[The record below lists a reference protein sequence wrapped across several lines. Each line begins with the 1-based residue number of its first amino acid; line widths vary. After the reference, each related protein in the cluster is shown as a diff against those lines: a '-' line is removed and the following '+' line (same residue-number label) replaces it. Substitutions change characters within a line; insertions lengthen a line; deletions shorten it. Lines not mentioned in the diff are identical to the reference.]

1 MDFWKLNWSTT
12 HVSIHHLL
20 VSFSQLQ
27 KQIIDLA
34 STHFMHLPV
43 RPPAEDLAQVPS
55 NLPSFLGDTA
65 ASRQVRAAYIAHTI
79 SKLITYRVFGP
90 FLFSLGTRYD
100 KADSLF
106 SSMSTHIRAKSTRKE
121 AIWRQQTLLAAF
133 TSSGAKQR
141 INTAAG
147 TVVEEIV
154 NAIKHFADPKEEE
167 GIKLAVKRIVKVAAE
182 TWRFARLEREM
193 ITAVMPALED
203 QEHSFTGP
211 EYWPTYKPEGD
222 RPEGTLIGSLVGV
235 APQSNEQP
243 QLLLRLFPVI
253 YREPKH
259 ENFHRDGEERDK
271 GCIFHHGLALYSDA
285 DAVVTR
291 TEELK
296 SAGLPPYTTVTT
308 SPSAEQGKFPPPACP
323 PPREPLPSPP
333 ALRRSVPESAIEAS
347 EIGSL
352 LAGSKSP
359 PPSPE
364 KPEKTYRRK
373 KSTPPPPP
381 SSIPSF
387 DDTTPYKPV
396 TAYKRPPPA
405 PSDFASPRNLIG
417 VLPPVESLANSH
429 PPSSFS
435 RTSIPLLGSSSPY
448 SQRSRKAAPTYPPP
462 PPPPE
467 TSQETFPEPSP
478 MESAVLPE
486 SYSESTFDAQST
498 LDGPDTWEL
507 PTPPES
513 RSSSPERTISPLLE
527 AVDEIDD
534 LQSRRSSRPT
544 TASSRRRSTLTRRSV
559 DIGKDGELPDIN
571 PEGSE
576 IKRRGSTYTPSHRS
590 TKSGDTDRTERTSK
604 SEKSS
609 KSGRPKSHY
618 LCESRSAAVKALY
631 PDGPLAG
638 RSADVASKGSVKS
651 EKRRDRDS
659 RDSAKESTRDST
671 RDTKELRREK
681 SESFILS
688 DNGTWDTNSQS
699 RVSEEANPPTTVV
712 WQRFE

>member
-1 MDFWKLNWSTT
+1 
-12 HVSIHHLL
+12 
-20 VSFSQLQ
+20 
-27 KQIIDLA
+27 
-34 STHFMHLPV
+34 
-43 RPPAEDLAQVPS
+43 
-55 NLPSFLGDTA
+55 
-65 ASRQVRAAYIAHTI
+65 
-79 SKLITYRVFGP
+79 
-90 FLFSLGTRYD
+90 
-100 KADSLF
+100 
-106 SSMSTHIRAKSTRKE
+106 
-121 AIWRQQTLLAAF
+121 
-133 TSSGAKQR
+133 
-141 INTAAG
+141 
-147 TVVEEIV
+147 
-154 NAIKHFADPKEEE
+154 
-167 GIKLAVKRIVKVAAE
+167 
-182 TWRFARLEREM
+182 
-193 ITAVMPALED
+193 
-203 QEHSFTGP
+203 
-211 EYWPTYKPEGD
+211 
-222 RPEGTLIGSLVGV
+222 
-235 APQSNEQP
+235 
-243 QLLLRLFPVI
+243 
-253 YREPKH
+253 
-259 ENFHRDGEERDK
+259 
-271 GCIFHHGLALYSDA
+271 
-285 DAVVTR
+285 
-291 TEELK
+291 
-296 SAGLPPYTTVTT
+296 
-308 SPSAEQGKFPPPACP
+308 
-323 PPREPLPSPP
+323 
-333 ALRRSVPESAIEAS
+333 
-347 EIGSL
+347 
-352 LAGSKSP
+352 
-359 PPSPE
+359 
-364 KPEKTYRRK
+364 
-373 KSTPPPPP
+373 
-381 SSIPSF
+381 
-387 DDTTPYKPV
+387 
-396 TAYKRPPPA
+396 
-405 PSDFASPRNLIG
+405 
-417 VLPPVESLANSH
+417 
-429 PPSSFS
+429 
-435 RTSIPLLGSSSPY
+435 
-448 SQRSRKAAPTYPPP
+448 
-462 PPPPE
+462 
-467 TSQETFPEPSP
+467 